1 MDCFWGA
8 IPLRLRRVWSL
19 VAMVFC
25 GDAAGGFALGCGMAL
40 GWKSED
46 RLSS

>member
-1 MDCFWGA
+1 
-8 IPLRLRRVWSL
+8 VWSL

-25 GDAAGGFALGCGMAL
+25 GGAAGGFALGCGMAL